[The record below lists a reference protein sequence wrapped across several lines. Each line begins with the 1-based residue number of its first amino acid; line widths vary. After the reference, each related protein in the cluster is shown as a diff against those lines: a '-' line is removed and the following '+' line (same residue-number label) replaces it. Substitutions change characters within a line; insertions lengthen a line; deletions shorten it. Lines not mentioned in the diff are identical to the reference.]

1 MLIYYG
7 EKTMDEENIL
17 GAQAFAR
24 AGTRYAAAAAA
35 ATFAPLFL
43 SSAVMPAGF
52 IDLRKVQAVREGLK
66 SIVLDGPKQGLMKL
80 FTRGA
85 PPAPLSR

>member
-1 MLIYYG
+1 
-7 EKTMDEENIL
+7 
-17 GAQAFAR
+17 
-24 AGTRYAAAAAA
+24 
-35 ATFAPLFL
+35 
-43 SSAVMPAGF
+43 MPAGF

-66 SIVLDGPKQGLMKL
+66 SIALDGPKQGLMTKL

>member
-1 MLIYYG
+1 MRRHLR
-7 EKTMDEENIL
+7 
-17 GAQAFAR
+17 AR
-24 AGTRYAAAAAA
+24 ARAMPLPPPPPL
-35 ATFAPLFL
+35 FAPLSL
-43 SSAVMPAGF
+43 SSALMPAGF

-66 SIVLDGPKQGLMKL
+66 SIVLDGPKQGLMTKL